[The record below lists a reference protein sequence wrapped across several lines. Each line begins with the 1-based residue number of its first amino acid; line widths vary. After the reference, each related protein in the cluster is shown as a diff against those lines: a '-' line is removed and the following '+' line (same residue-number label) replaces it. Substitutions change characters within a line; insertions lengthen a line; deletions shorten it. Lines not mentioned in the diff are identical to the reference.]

1 MESTHAGGKYTTIK
15 EGLAYILVP
24 KNSQTSVDPKSKSS
38 GDSQPQSVFYN
49 PIQQFNRDL
58 SVLAIRA
65 YGEDLIGVKT
75 AKAEKA
81 RARRRRKVNKAQLEA
96 VSEVVDDEAMVG
108 DEEQARP
115 GVENNERKRTSE
127 EAELSSSPG
136 ETQPSK
142 RSKGIEHENNDDMMQ
157 TEAPLE
163 ARSGKATVETAPQA
177 KSAPEIKFKVL
188 DALSATGLRAL
199 RYSQEL
205 PFVTEVTANDL
216 SAEATKSIQENVKY
230 NKLEDKIKVVT
241 GNALAHMYSLVNLH
255 TARGPGENLNKYDVV
270 DLDPYGTAAP
280 FLDASIQAINDG
292 GLLCVT
298 CTDAAIFASVGYSEK
313 SYAQYGGMPI
323 KGLHSHEGGLRL
335 ILHSIATTAAKYGM
349 SIEPLLSLSI
359 DFYARVFVRVF
370 RSPAEVKFL
379 AGKTMLVYSC
389 DSGCGAWQTQY
400 VGRYNSKLAKDGTTI
415 YSHGM
420 AQGPTASTSCKHCG
434 FKTHVSNLQSWFWL
448 QETELRV
455 LSDLRTNVWRTIA

>member
-1 MESTHAGGKYTTIK
+1 MASADVRGKYTTIK
-15 EGLAYILVP
+15 EGLAYILVS
-24 KNSQTSVDPKSKSS
+24 KDAQTSVDPKSKSS

-75 AKAEKA
+75 TKAEKA
-81 RARRRRKVNKAQLEA
+81 RAGKRRKAKKPQTGKVLE
-96 VSEVVDDEAMVG
+96 EGNGKVVA
-108 DEEQARP
+108 A
-115 GVENNERKRTSE
+115 GVEEGAAGVVNNERKRTSE
-127 EAELSSSPG
+127 EADLSTP
-136 ETQPSK
+136 EEAQPTK
-142 RSKGIEHENNDDMMQ
+142 RSKGTEHEINDEVMQ
-157 TEAPLE
+157 TEVPPETSTEKKAAEE
-163 ARSGKATVETAPQA
+163 ANPTDEATPQV
-177 KSAPEIKFKVL
+177 KSLPRIKFKVL

-205 PFVTEVTANDL
+205 PFVTSITANDL

-255 TARGPGENLNKYDVV
+255 TAKGPGENLNKYDVV

-280 FLDASIQAINDG
+280 FLDASMQAINDG

-313 SYAQYGGMPI
+313 TYAQYGGMPI

-335 ILHSIATTAAKYGM
+335 ILHSIATTAARYGM

-389 DSGCGAWQTQY
+389 DQGCGAWQTQY
-400 VGRYNSKLAKDGTTI
+400 IGRYNSKLAKNGTSI
-415 YSHGM
+415 YSYGM
-420 AQGPTASTSCKHCG
+420 AQGPTASTLCEHCG
-434 FKTHVSNLQSWFWL
+434 FKTHVRIFG
-448 QETELRV
+448 
-455 LSDLRTNVWRTIA
+455 